1 MSKSSNS
8 QPIVE
13 LKDVSFAY
21 GQDAARAL
29 DHVSL
34 AVSEGE
40 FVGIIGPSGA
50 GKSTLAAVMSGA
62 IPHHYTG
69 QLFGATYVDGHDT
82 CEVTLTDIS
91 RVVGSV
97 LQDID
102 SQMVA
107 SVVEDEMLFGL
118 ENYGVPH
125 DQIEERISRALG
137 TVGISHLR
145 DREIAKLSGGQKQKV
160 AIAAILALAPRV
172 LVLDEPTAALDP
184 ASSTLVFE
192 TLRQVNQVAGITVVV
207 IEQKVA
213 LLCKYCER
221 VVVLSEGKLAFDGEP
236 HEVFGHARELR
247 AMGVDTPRVARI
259 ANSLL
264 EHGVVEKI
272 DRPCLNVSE
281 AKELISGLVGGAA
294 QASAAA
300 EGARNTAAGG
310 ERPPQ
315 PGRTPSV
322 LIPDAV
328 KPTRPSRHK
337 PATRPHAEGTEPV
350 VEVDGVSF
358 AYPNRGDSVSD
369 LNMRVYPGELV
380 GIIGQ
385 NGAGKTTFTKL
396 LNGLFKPK
404 SGTVRIAGLDTREVP
419 TSVIAARCATL
430 FQNPDRQ
437 ICKDTVLEEVAFGLT
452 LHGTPQDEAERRA
465 AEVIARFD
473 LPASE
478 SPFSLSRG
486 QRQMV
491 ALASVV
497 VLDPQVVLLDEPTS
511 GLDYREC
518 MTVMETV
525 REMAERGCAVI
536 MVCHDMEVV
545 SDFAERIVVMTK
557 GRIVARDE
565 ADAVFADDELMAAAY
580 VEPPQVIALSKE
592 LAADVSPEF
601 AGISQVSG
609 IVDLVEEMVNR
620 G

>member
-1 MSKSSNS
+1 MSNSSTS

-13 LKDVSFAY
+13 LRDVSFAY
-21 GQDAARAL
+21 GQDSARAL

-34 AVSEGE
+34 AINEGE
-40 FVGIIGPSGA
+40 FVGVIGPSGA

-69 QLFGATYVDGHDT
+69 QLFGATMVDGHDT

-125 DQIEERISRALG
+125 DQIEGRIERALE
-137 TVGISHLR
+137 TVGIPHLR

-192 TLRQVNQVAGITVVV
+192 TLRQVNEAAGITVVV

-221 VVVLSEGKLAFDGEP
+221 VLVLSEGKLAYDGEP

-247 AMGVDTPRVARI
+247 AIGVDSPRVARI

-264 EHGVVEKI
+264 EHGVVESI
-272 DRPCLNVSE
+272 ERPCLNVAE
-281 AKELISGLVGGAA
+281 AKGLIAALVP
-294 QASAAA
+294 
-300 EGARNTAAGG
+300 AGG
-310 ERPPQ
+310 EGATDSGERAAQ
-315 PGRTPSV
+315 GASS

-337 PATRPHAEGTEPV
+337 PAARPHAEGADPV
-350 VEVDGVSF
+350 VEVEDVSF
-358 AYPNRGDSVSD
+358 AYPNRGDSVAG

-404 SGTVRIAGLDTREVP
+404 TGSVRIAGLDTREVP
-419 TSVIAARCATL
+419 TSTIAAHCATL

-452 LHGTPQDEAERRA
+452 LHGTSQDEAERRA
-465 AEVIARFD
+465 AKVIERFD
-473 LPASE
+473 LPAGE

-557 GRIVARDE
+557 GKIAARDQ

-580 VEPPQVIALSKE
+580 VEPPQVIALAKE
-592 LAADVSPEF
+592 LAADISPEF

>member
-1 MSKSSNS
+1 MSNSSNS

-13 LKDVSFAY
+13 LRDVSFAY

-34 AVSEGE
+34 AVNEGE

-69 QLFGATYVDGHDT
+69 QLFGATYVDGKDT

-125 DQIEERISRALG
+125 DQIEERMNRALE
-137 TVGISHLR
+137 TVGISYLR

-192 TLRQVNQVAGITVVV
+192 TLRQVNELAHITVVV

-221 VVVLSEGKLAFDGEP
+221 VLVLSEGKLAFDGEP

-272 DRPCLNVSE
+272 ERPCLNVSE
-281 AKELISGLVGGAA
+281 AKELISGLVGDAGTGAVA
-294 QASAAA
+294 AAPGERAGQPASA
-300 EGARNTAAGG
+300 
-310 ERPPQ
+310 
-315 PGRTPSV
+315 

-337 PATRPHAEGTEPV
+337 PAARPHAEGAEPV
-350 VEVDGVSF
+350 VEVDDVSF

-385 NGAGKTTFTKL
+385 NGAGKTTLTKL
-396 LNGLFKPK
+396 LNGLLHPK
-404 SGTVRIAGLDTREVP
+404 SGRVRIAGLDTREVP
-419 TSVIAARCATL
+419 TSAIAARCATL

-465 AEVIARFD
+465 ADVIKRFD
-473 LPASE
+473 LPAGE

-497 VLDPQVVLLDEPTS
+497 VLNPEVVLLDEPTS

-557 GRIVARDE
+557 GRIAARDE
-565 ADAVFADDELMAAAY
+565 ADAVFANDELMAAAY

>member
-1 MSKSSNS
+1 MSNSSNS

-13 LKDVSFAY
+13 LRDVSFAY

-34 AVSEGE
+34 AVNEGE

-69 QLFGATYVDGHDT
+69 QLFGATYVDGKDT

-107 SVVEDEMLFGL
+107 SVVEDELLFGL
-118 ENYGVPH
+118 ENYGVSH
-125 DQIEERISRALG
+125 DQIEERMNRALE

-192 TLRQVNQVAGITVVV
+192 TLRQVNELAHITVVV

-221 VVVLSEGKLAFDGEP
+221 VLVLSEGKLAFDGEP

-272 DRPCLNVSE
+272 ERPCLNVSE
-281 AKELISGLVGGAA
+281 AKELISGLVGDAGTGAVA
-294 QASAAA
+294 AAPGERAGQPASA
-300 EGARNTAAGG
+300 
-310 ERPPQ
+310 
-315 PGRTPSV
+315 

-337 PATRPHAEGTEPV
+337 PAARPHAEGAEPV
-350 VEVDGVSF
+350 VEVDDVSF

-396 LNGLFKPK
+396 LNGLFQPK
-404 SGTVRIAGLDTREVP
+404 TGTIRIAGLDTREVP
-419 TSVIAARCATL
+419 TSTIAAHCATL

-465 AEVIARFD
+465 ADVIKRFD
-473 LPASE
+473 LPAGE

-497 VLDPQVVLLDEPTS
+497 VLNPEVVLLDEPTS

-557 GRIVARDE
+557 GRIAARDE
-565 ADAVFADDELMAAAY
+565 ADAVFANDELMAAAY